1 MLVHT
6 VLLFFRNVASLPKED
21 RIAKLSKD
29 ASHCCLKVNENVPPI
44 VLPRKSILSRVPL
57 SLIAFAH
64 QVAVR
69 NQPDQRIP
77 QNIFIGATSRAMNNS
92 NQPNQRNSQNILNG
106 TSQAMNISN
115 FNTNTKP
122 QIVGVQVPN
131 KSFGVPQSRMLPHK
145 VGFQTPN
152 SKFRMIQPMHN
163 GSALNR
169 PSPYPVRLST
179 TSPLAMHAYS
189 PRNQFRG
196 VGSFQPKRDISKQSQ
211 TVVHEEIHVIDLIE
225 DTPPKQPVL
234 VPQVTSHDV
243 SWLEKGI
250 REIKASLLPITI
262 MLDHFPVSKANLQ
275 EDFGMLT
282 SYSDRLTHNIKIAIC
297 NLAKTNQD
305 IMDAN
310 KSAVDTKVS
319 NIVRDQIDN
328 LTSKSITL
336 KKIDHSVEINIT
348 KPNTPQDKTPETVT
362 TEKLRMLANPTQSI
376 EEGLNPALLCETVLQ
391 EGNKENKNSNKPVTT
406 PVKTKKKGRP
416 RSFVKIS
423 SKTVVS
429 CKVGSQAQIPVI
441 ILDDEEERDDNS
453 KYRDFCLKY
462 DIKPC
467 RIVLQRIKTP

>member
-1 MLVHT
+1 M
-6 VLLFFRNVASLPKED
+6 LFFRNVALLPKED

-29 ASHCCLKVNENVPPI
+29 SSHCCLKLNENVPAI
-44 VLPRKSILSRVPL
+44 VLPRKSILSRVPP
-57 SLIAFAH
+57 SLIAFTH

-92 NQPNQRNSQNILNG
+92 NQHTSQNILNA
-106 TSQAMNISN
+106 TSQAINSSN
-115 FNTNTKP
+115 LNTNTRP
-122 QIVGVQVPN
+122 QMFGVQVPN
-131 KSFGVPQSRMLPHK
+131 KSYGVPQRRLLPHK
-145 VGFQTPN
+145 VGFQTPDSN
-152 SKFRMIQPMHN
+152 FCMIQPMHN
-163 GSALNR
+163 GSAFNR

-179 TSPLAMHAYS
+179 TSPMAVHAYN

-196 VGSFQPKRDISKQSQ
+196 VRSFQPNRVIPKPSQ
-211 TVVHEEIHVIDLIE
+211 PVVHEEIHVIDLIE
-225 DTPPKQPVL
+225 DTPPPNQPE
-234 VPQVTSHDV
+234 VTSHDV
-243 SWLEKGI
+243 RWLEKGI
-250 REIKASLLPITI
+250 RDIKATLLPITT
-262 MLDHFPVSKANLQ
+262 MLNQFPVSKANLQ
-275 EDFGMLT
+275 QDFGMLT

-328 LTSKSITL
+328 LTSKSITFQ
-336 KKIDHSVEINIT
+336 KIEPSVGMSIT
-348 KPNTPQDKTPETVT
+348 IPNTPQDKKPETVT
-362 TEKLRMLANPTQSI
+362 SEKLKLCANPTQSI

-406 PVKTKKKGRP
+406 PVKMKKRGR
-416 RSFVKIS
+416 RKSLAKIS

-429 CKVGSQAQIPVI
+429 CKVGSQVQIPVI
-441 ILDDEEERDDNS
+441 DLDDYEERDNS
-453 KYRDFCLKY
+453 SEYRDFCLKY

>member
-1 MLVHT
+1 MLVHIFF
-6 VLLFFRNVASLPKED
+6 FFRNVASLPKED
-21 RIAKLSKD
+21 RIVKLSND
-29 ASHCCLKVNENVPPI
+29 ASHCCLKLNENVPEI

-57 SLIAFAH
+57 SLIAFTH

-92 NQPNQRNSQNILNG
+92 NQQTSRNILNA
-106 TSQAMNISN
+106 TSQAKNSSN
-115 FNTNTKP
+115 LNTNTRP
-122 QIVGVQVPN
+122 QMFGIQVPN
-131 KSFGVPQSRMLPHK
+131 KSYGVPQRRLLPHK

-152 SKFRMIQPMHN
+152 SNFRMIQPMHN

-179 TSPLAMHAYS
+179 TSPMAVHAYN

-196 VGSFQPKRDISKQSQ
+196 VGSFQPNRVIPKPSQ
-211 TVVHEEIHVIDLIE
+211 PVVHEEIDVIDLIE
-225 DTPPKQPVL
+225 DTPPNQPE
-234 VPQVTSHDV
+234 VTSHDV
-243 SWLEKGI
+243 RWLEKGI
-250 REIKASLLPITI
+250 KDIKATLLPITI
-262 MLDHFPVSKANLQ
+262 MLDQFPVSKENLQ
-275 EDFGMLT
+275 KDFGMLT
-282 SYSDRLTHNIKIAIC
+282 SYSDKLTHNIKIAIC

-305 IMDAN
+305 IIDAN

-319 NIVRDQIDN
+319 NIVRDQFDN

-336 KKIDHSVEINIT
+336 KKIEPSVGMCIT
-348 KPNTPQDKTPETVT
+348 IPNTPQDKKPETVT
-362 TEKLRMLANPTQSI
+362 SEKLKLCANPTQSI

-406 PVKTKKKGRP
+406 PVKMKARGRP
-416 RSFVKIS
+416 RSLAIS

-429 CKVGSQAQIPVI
+429 CKVGSQVQIPVI
-441 ILDDEEERDDNS
+441 DLDDYKERDDS
-453 KYRDFCLKY
+453 SEYRDFCLKY